1 MTVPVYKKMM
11 TPRRDRVSRARNK
24 VGPDLRSSNVGG
36 SRKAPEVAPPH
47 FHAQPEL
54 DNAQL
59 NDNHEPTARRRR
71 RSGSPQ
77 VLKRLEEE
85 RRLGDS
91 DKPSWRLAHSKPQP
105 ELNQKQQQRQR
116 LDETAAGLN

>member
-1 MTVPVYKKMM
+1 MTL
-11 TPRRDRVSRARNK
+11 RRACFSGARNK

-36 SRKAPEVAPPH
+36 SGKAPEVAPPS

-54 DNAQL
+54 DNEQL

-77 VLKRLEEE
+77 VLSRLEEKH
-85 RRLGDS
+85 RLGDS
-91 DKPSWRLAHSKPQP
+91 DKPGWRLAHSKPRL
-105 ELNQKQQQRQR
+105 ELNEKQQQRQR
-116 LDETAAGLN
+116 LDETTAGLD